1 MTTQFM
7 LPELGEH
14 VESAELI
21 KILVSAGT
29 RIEIDQPVLELETD
43 KADFELP
50 SAVSGVVKEIHVREG
65 ERIKVG
71 QLLFTVDESASAA
84 ASTTIENPAP
94 AVRQEIAADHAEA
107 EQRQPERE
115 STQPDLPAAPEIRPA
130 REVESDTRRGA
141 AAETSPHRL
150 IPTTPTVR
158 MLARELGIDL
168 ALVRGSG
175 PAGRILAED
184 VKAFTKR
191 VIAGSTEAHPGVGPR
206 PLPLPDFS
214 RWGDI
219 ERKDMTGIR
228 RKIATSMSY
237 SWNTIPHVTNFES
250 VDITDLEQLRK
261 RFSSIVGAAG
271 GKLTITS
278 IAVKVISSALKVFPS
293 FAASLDIE
301 REQIILKRYCHIG
314 VAVDTDRGLIVPVI
328 RDADKKN
335 IFQLSVEIPQ
345 LAEKARNKKIT
356 LEELEG
362 AVFTITNLGGIGGTQ
377 FSPIIHAPE
386 VAILGISRARH
397 EAVLVAGKFEPRLL
411 LPISL
416 SYDHR
421 LIDGADAS
429 RFLRWVAQALE
440 RLLREAPWSTAA

>member
-1 MTTQFM
+1 MNMQLM

-21 KILVSAGT
+21 KILVSIGS

-50 SAVSGVVKEIHVREG
+50 SAIGGVVKEIHVREG

-71 QLLFTVDESASAA
+71 RLLFTLDESASAA
-84 ASTTIENPAP
+84 ASPTIENPALP
-94 AVRQEIAADHAEA
+94 ARQEIAAAHAA
-107 EQRQPERE
+107 PEQRQPERE
-115 STQPDLPAAPEIRPA
+115 SKQPDLPAAPVLRPA
-130 REVESDTRRGA
+130 QEAESDTPRGA
-141 AAETSPHRL
+141 AAEASPHRP

-158 MLARELGIDL
+158 RLARELGIDL
-168 ALVRGSG
+168 GLVGGSG

-184 VKAFTKR
+184 VKAFAKR
-191 VIAGSTEAHPGVGPR
+191 VIAGSAEAHPGVGPR

-219 ERKDMTGIR
+219 ESKDMTGIR
-228 RKIATSMSY
+228 RKIAASMSY
-237 SWNTIPHVTNFES
+237 SWGTIPHVTNFES

-261 RFSSIVGAAG
+261 RFSSTVEAAG

-278 IAVKVISSALKVFPS
+278 IAVKVISSALKVFPN
-293 FAASLDIE
+293 FAASLDIG
-301 REQIILKRYCHIG
+301 REQIILKKYCHIG
-314 VAVDTDRGLIVPVI
+314 VAVDTDRGLILPVI

-335 IFQLSVEIPQ
+335 ILQLSVEIAQ

-397 EAVLVAGKFEPRLL
+397 EAVLVAGTFQPRLL
-411 LPISL
+411 LPLSL

-440 RLLREAPWSTAA
+440 QPFLLPLEG

>member
-1 MTTQFM
+1 MTMQFM

-21 KILVSAGT
+21 KILVSIGT
-29 RIEIDQPVLELETD
+29 RVEIDQPVLELETD

-50 SAVSGVVKEIHVREG
+50 SAVGGVVKEIHVREG
-65 ERIKVG
+65 ERVKVG
-71 QLLFTVDESASAA
+71 QLLFTLDESAAA
-84 ASTTIENPAP
+84 AVSTALENPAP
-94 AVRQEIAADHAEA
+94 AARQENAAAHAA
-107 EQRQPERE
+107 PEQRQPERE
-115 STQPDLPAAPEIRPA
+115 TRLPALPASPIVRPTPES
-130 REVESDTRRGA
+130 ESDTPRDA
-141 AAETSPHRL
+141 VAEASPHRL
-150 IPTTPTVR
+150 VPATPTVR
-158 MLARELGIDL
+158 RLARELGIDL
-168 ALVRGSG
+168 ALVGGSG

-184 VKAFTKR
+184 VKAFAKR
-191 VIAGSTEAHPGVGPR
+191 MIDGSTGDHPGVGPR
-206 PLPLPDFS
+206 LLPLPDFS

-219 ERKDMTGIR
+219 ERKDITGIR
-228 RKIATSMSY
+228 RKIAASMSY
-237 SWNTIPHVTNFES
+237 SWSTIPHVTNFES

-261 RFSSIVGAAG
+261 RFSSTVEAAG

-293 FAASLDIE
+293 FAASLDVA
-301 REQIILKRYCHIG
+301 REQIILKKYYHIG

-335 IFQLSVEIPQ
+335 ILQLSVEIAQ
-345 LAEKARNKKIT
+345 LAEKARSKKIT
-356 LEELEG
+356 LKELEG

-397 EAVLVAGKFEPRLL
+397 EAIFVAGKFEPRLL

-429 RFLRWVAQALE
+429 RFLRWVVQAMEQPFLLPLE
-440 RLLREAPWSTAA
+440 G

>member
-1 MTTQFM
+1 MTIQFM

-14 VESAELI
+14 IESAELI
-21 KILVSAGT
+21 KILVSVGT
-29 RIEIDQPVLELETD
+29 KIEIDQPVLELETE

-50 SAVSGVVKEIHVREG
+50 SAVGGVVKEIHVREG
-65 ERIKVG
+65 ERIRIG
-71 QLLFTVDESASAA
+71 QLLFTLDDAASAA
-84 ASTTIENPAP
+84 ASTTIEHQARV
-94 AVRQEIAADHAEA
+94 ARQEIADAHAAPELK
-107 EQRQPERE
+107 QPERE
-115 STQPDLPAAPEIRPA
+115 STQPDLPAAPVVRPT
-130 REVESDTRRGA
+130 REAESDTPRGE
-141 AAETSPHRL
+141 AAEASPHRP
-150 IPTTPTVR
+150 IPTTPTVHR
-158 MLARELGIDL
+158 LARELGIDL
-168 ALVRGSG
+168 ALVGGSG

-184 VKAFTKR
+184 VKSFAKR
-191 VIAGSTEAHPGVGPR
+191 VIAGSAEGHPGIGPQH
-206 PLPLPDFS
+206 LPLPDFS

-228 RKIATSMSY
+228 RKIASSMSY

-261 RFSSIVGAAG
+261 RFSSIAGAAG

-278 IAVKVISSALKVFPS
+278 IAVKVISSALKVFPD

-301 REQIILKRYCHIG
+301 REQIILKKYCHIG

-335 IFQLSVEIPQ
+335 ILQLSVEIAQ

-429 RFLRWVAQALE
+429 RFLRWVAQAL
-440 RLLREAPWSTAA
+440 RQNPIAFQ